1 METIKDNLER
11 SWRLSVNAVTIER
24 VRADTGVDLLEFG
37 MDGPDDRVENSIFFR
52 FRADPILLAK
62 VMFSLCAREAEKAGV
77 DWEDFGEQFSGDT
90 LNAGR
95 VAVEAEIGN
104 FTQDPKTREAIKKAI
119 ADLQKVMDLGAE
131 KIAAKMT
138 DPRIREAN
146 ENELKKLDATL
157 DDSLDSLVS
166 LSLEPSPA
174 ES

>member
-1 METIKDNLER
+1 
-11 SWRLSVNAVTIER
+11 
-24 VRADTGVDLLEFG
+24 

-62 VMFSLCAREAEKAGV
+62 VMFSLCAREAENLGIG
-77 DWEDFGEQFSGDT
+77 WEDFGEQFSGDT

-95 VAVEAEIGN
+95 VAVESEIGN

-138 DPRIREAN
+138 DPRIQEAS
-146 ENELKKLDATL
+146 ENELKKLDA
-157 DDSLDSLVS
+157 SLDGLVDNLVTHS
-166 LSLEPSPA
+166 REPSP
-174 ES
+174 SGS